1 MKRFQVELSTAQIA
15 PANSRIQAGIGYVD
29 KAIYSFERGPWN
41 ILFLT
46 STPHPVVL
54 LTAVVSFAYVLRIPL
69 LPPLNRKPQFQRYGT
84 GYDLSNSIFSPDG
97 RNFQV
102 EYAVKAVE
110 NGGTS
115 IGIRCKD
122 GVVLAV
128 EKIISSK
135 LLKPGANKRI
145 ATVDRHIGIVSSGL
159 LPDGRHFVS
168 RARDE
173 ADNWRTTYKGP
184 ISTHVLASRLGGYA
198 QAYTLYS
205 SVRPFGVTSIIGGWD
220 SELELPVDGEVGAGP
235 KSGAGGKVASAKAGG
250 PGLYMIEPSGLYWGY
265 YGAATGVKE
274 AARIIYVAHED
285 SKDKDFELEMTW
297 ISAMDG
303 PTKGRHEEV
312 PKALLEEAIREAKQA
327 MEGDDEDDE
336 EEKQGEDEGDKMEE

>member
-1 MKRFQVELSTAQIA
+1 M
-15 PANSRIQAGIGYVD
+15 
-29 KAIYSFERGPWN
+29 
-41 ILFLT
+41 T
-46 STPHPVVL
+46 S
-54 LTAVVSFAYVLRIPL
+54 I
-69 LPPLNRKPQFQRYGT
+69 GT
-84 GYDLSNSIFSPDG
+84 GYDLSNSVFSPDG

-110 NGGTS
+110 NGGTA

-145 ATVDRHIGIVSSGL
+145 STVDRNVGVVSSGL
-159 LPDGRHFVS
+159 VPDGRHLVS

-173 ADNWRTTYKGP
+173 ASSWRSTYKGP
-184 ISTHVLASRLGGYA
+184 IPIAALASRLGGYV

-205 SVRPFGVTSIIGGWD
+205 SVRPFGITAIVGGWD
-220 SELELPVDGEVGAGP
+220 SEAELPVDGQVGSGP
-235 KSGAGGKVASAKAGG
+235 KVGSGGKVQGAKAGG

-265 YGAATGVKE
+265 YGAATGKGRQTAKSELEKLDLAAGTLSLHDGVKE

-285 SKDKDFELEMTW
+285 SKDKDFELEMSW
-297 ISAMDG
+297 ISCLDG
-303 PTKGRHEEV
+303 PTKGRHEHV
-312 PKALLEEAIREAKQA
+312 PEHILEEAEKAAKKA
-327 MEGDDEDDE
+327 LEGEDE
-336 EEKQGEDEGDKMEE
+336 EEEKPAEDEKMEE

>member
-1 MKRFQVELSTAQIA
+1 M
-15 PANSRIQAGIGYVD
+15 
-29 KAIYSFERGPWN
+29 
-41 ILFLT
+41 T
-46 STPHPVVL
+46 S
-54 LTAVVSFAYVLRIPL
+54 I
-69 LPPLNRKPQFQRYGT
+69 GT
-84 GYDLSNSIFSPDG
+84 GYDLSNSVFSPDG

-115 IGIRCKD
+115 IGIKCKD

-128 EKIISSK
+128 EKIVTSK

-145 ATVDRHIGIVSSGL
+145 ATVDRNIGIVSSGL
-159 LPDGRHFVS
+159 IPDGRHFVS

-173 ADNWRTTYKGP
+173 ASSWRRTYKGP
-184 ISTHVLASRLGGYA
+184 IPTSALADRLSGYV

-205 SVRPFGVTSIIGGWD
+205 SVRPFGVTAIVGGWD
-220 SELELPVDGEVGAGP
+220 SETELPVDGQVGVGP
-235 KSGAGGKVASAKAGG
+235 QSGSGGKVEGAKAGG

-265 YGAATGVKE
+265 YGAATGKGRQAAKAELEKLDLSSGNLSLLDGVKE

-285 SKDKDFELEMTW
+285 SKDKEFELEMTW
-297 ISAMDG
+297 ISSTDG

-312 PKALLEEAIREAKQA
+312 PRDILEEAEKLAKKSL
-327 MEGDDEDDE
+327 EGDDEE
-336 EEKQGEDEGDKMEE
+336 EEEGTGERMEE

>member
-1 MKRFQVELSTAQIA
+1 M
-15 PANSRIQAGIGYVD
+15 
-29 KAIYSFERGPWN
+29 
-41 ILFLT
+41 T
-46 STPHPVVL
+46 S
-54 LTAVVSFAYVLRIPL
+54 I
-69 LPPLNRKPQFQRYGT
+69 GT
-84 GYDLSNSIFSPDG
+84 GYDLSNSVFSPDG

-128 EKIISSK
+128 EKLITSK

-145 ATVDRHIGIVSSGL
+145 ATVDRNIGIVSSGL
-159 LPDGRHFVS
+159 VPDGRHFVS

-173 ADNWRTTYKGP
+173 AASWRKTYKGP
-184 ISTHVLASRLGGYA
+184 IPTSALANRLGSYV

-205 SVRPFGVTSIIGGWD
+205 SVRPFGVTSIVGGWD
-220 SELELPVDGEVGAGP
+220 SEAELSVDGQVGTGP
-235 KSGAGGKVASAKAGG
+235 SVGAGGKAQGVKAGG

-265 YGAATGVKE
+265 YGAATGKGRQAAKAELEKLDLPSGNLSLLDGVKE
-274 AARIIYVAHED
+274 AARIIYVAHEE
-285 SKDKDFELEMTW
+285 DKDFELEMTW
-297 ISAMDG
+297 ISSVDG

-312 PKALLEEAIREAKQA
+312 PRELLEEAERAAKA
-327 MEGDDEDDE
+327 ALEGEDEDE
-336 EEKQGEDEGDKMEE
+336 EEGPKEGEQMEE